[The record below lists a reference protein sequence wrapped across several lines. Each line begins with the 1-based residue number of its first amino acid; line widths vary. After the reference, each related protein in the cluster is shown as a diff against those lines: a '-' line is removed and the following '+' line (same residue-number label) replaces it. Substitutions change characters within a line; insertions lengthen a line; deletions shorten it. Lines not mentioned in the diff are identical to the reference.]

1 VKKNSRLIWKVSRKN
16 GKEFYKLK
24 ILSFQ
29 KTTTLLN
36 TWM

>member
-24 ILSFQ
+24 ILTFQ
-29 KTTTLLN
+29 KSTNLLN
-36 TWM
+36 MWM